1 MIAKN
6 WQDFKSISVNK
17 NIPMQWSDRI
27 NRYDLAIQDG
37 NFRINYAMPKVNNSD
52 QIDFETNFKPYG
64 NTALK
69 YLTSEPFSSKKLP
82 DGRSLFTR
90 ITGIEYSLIVGNNN
104 CYFTIPYPIVKMD
117 GVEVIGGEYGDK
129 VNLWILDTASGDIT
143 TIPNY
148 PLDQFGI
155 SVGIAAGFYRRESKY
170 EAELTQGI
178 QVWVDY
184 YSVSAKNTII
194 NYLIHEVK

>member
-6 WQDFKSISVNK
+6 WQDFKSISVKK

-37 NFRINYAMPKVNNSD
+37 NFRINYAMPKVNDSD

-64 NTALK
+64 NTTLK
-69 YLTSEPFSSKKLP
+69 YLTNEPFSSKRLP
-82 DGRSLFTR
+82 DGKALFTR
-90 ITGIEYSLIVGNNN
+90 ITGVEYSLIAGSNN
-104 CYFTIPYPIVKMD
+104 CYFTIPYPVVKMD
-117 GVEVIGGEYGDK
+117 GVEVIGGESGDR

-155 SVGIAAGFYRRESKY
+155 NVGVPKDFYRRESKY

-184 YSVSAKNTII
+184 HSASAKNIII